1 MGFLTEG
8 HYRVGMR
15 FAALVALALT
25 IPAVAAGA
33 TVRRV
38 VAPGPVTAL
47 AFDGPRVAYAAGRSR
62 YDCNRVRIWNL
73 ATSRV
78 TALGR
83 PFGCIETST
92 GTGVAAVSV
101 AGPRVLW
108 LYFGGGNTREW
119 FLFTGTEKSPK
130 ARRLEFVA
138 RDVDRPPPIV
148 IGPGDSGSSGAV
160 LPYAVGRRVVALR
173 GDGTRSFAW
182 TAPNRVV
189 ALAALTRRNL
199 ELAIA
204 WEGGSISVLDATG
217 RVLREESYAGEIGV
231 VRLTATGILVQ
242 RGRTLEHRDGATTWL
257 ATLPAGARLMD
268 VAGGIDAVYAVR
280 TEVRARRIGGT
291 RDVLLASG
299 ALAASEGRWLAT
311 AAGRTVTAR
320 RPYVR

>member
-1 MGFLTEG
+1 
-8 HYRVGMR
+8 MR
-15 FAALVALALT
+15 LAALVALALT
-25 IPAVAAGA
+25 IPAAAAGA

-38 VAPGPVTAL
+38 TAPGPVTAL

-62 YDCNRVRIWNL
+62 DDCNRVRIWNL

-101 AGPRVLW
+101 AGSRVLW
-108 LYFGGGNTREW
+108 LYFGGGNIREW

-130 ARRLEFVA
+130 ARRLAFVA
-138 RDVDRPPPIV
+138 RDVDEPPPIV
-148 IGPGDSGSSGAV
+148 IGPGDSGPSGAV

-182 TAPNRVV
+182 TAPSRVV
-189 ALAALTRRNL
+189 ALAARADPTS
-199 ELAIA
+199 ELAVA
-204 WEGGSISVLDATG
+204 QEGGTLSVLGATG
-217 RVLREESYAGEIGV
+217 RVLREDSYEGEIGI
-231 VRLTATGILVQ
+231 VRLTTTGILVQ
-242 RGRTLEHRDGATTWL
+242 RGRTLEHRDSAGIWL

-291 RDVLLASG
+291 RDVLLATG
-299 ALAASEGRWLAT
+299 ALAAGEGRWLAT